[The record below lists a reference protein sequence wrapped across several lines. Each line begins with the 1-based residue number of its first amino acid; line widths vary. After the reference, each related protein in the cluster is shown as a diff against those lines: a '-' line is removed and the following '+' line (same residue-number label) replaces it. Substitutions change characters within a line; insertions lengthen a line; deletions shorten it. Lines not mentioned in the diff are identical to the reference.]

1 MDTHERTLRE
11 ISTEDFVKMFKFFSP
26 VACLERKPV
35 MRKSLVAWF
44 VVALAGLL
52 GVSTSVRADGIPWGY
67 SANSTDIFN
76 NNNPIM
82 SSSIAF
88 AGSSGVASG
97 DSGIIIYN
105 LTTTSS
111 AIDGSA
117 DSFSNVP
124 FSLGATFTDIK
135 ATSSTHASAK
145 STGTIDFA
153 GLFNATNVTTK
164 SLLPGMN
171 TWTSPTTAELVLG
184 ADDTGWSK
192 YTVQI
197 ASFTPPGQPGG
208 APGSIQAVV
217 TITPAE
223 GPGGGGGPGEEPPVD
238 PNPTPEPASLLLAG
252 LGLPIVVLVRRRMK
266 KNQEVA

>member
-1 MDTHERTLRE
+1 
-11 ISTEDFVKMFKFFSP
+11 
-26 VACLERKPV
+26 

-67 SANSTDIFN
+67 SANSTEIFN

-88 AGSSGVASG
+88 TGSSGVASG
-97 DSGIIIYN
+97 DSGIFIYN
-105 LTTTSS
+105 LTTSSS

-117 DSFSNVP
+117 DSFSNLP
-124 FSLGATFTDIK
+124 FGLSATFTDIK
-135 ATSSTHASAK
+135 ATSSVSATAK

-171 TWTSPTTAELVLG
+171 SWTSPTTAELILG

-217 TITPAE
+217 TIVPTD
-223 GPGGGGGPGEEPPVD
+223 PGGTGGPPPD

>member
-1 MDTHERTLRE
+1 
-11 ISTEDFVKMFKFFSP
+11 MFKFFSP
-26 VACLERKPV
+26 YAQLERMPE

-52 GVSTSVRADGIPWGY
+52 VTGSVRADNIPWGY
-67 SANSTDIFN
+67 SAASTDIFN
-76 NNNPIM
+76 NNNPIK
-82 SSSIAF
+82 SSSISF

-105 LTTTSS
+105 LTTSS
-111 AIDGSA
+111 TAADVSP

-124 FSLGATFTDIK
+124 FNLGVTFTDIK
-135 ATSSTHASAK
+135 ATSSASGTAK
-145 STGTIDFA
+145 ASDTLSFA
-153 GLFNATNVTTK
+153 GLFNANNVTTK

-171 TWTSPTTAELVLG
+171 SWTSPTTAELVLG

-192 YTVQI
+192 YSVQI

-217 TITPAE
+217 TITPVD
-223 GPGGGGGPGEEPPVD
+223 GPIGSNDPP
-238 PNPTPEPASLLLAG
+238 PTGQTPEPASLLLAG
-252 LGLPIVVLVRRRMK
+252 LGLPLVVLVRRRMK
-266 KNQEVA
+266 KNA

>member
-1 MDTHERTLRE
+1 MLRE
-11 ISTEDFVKMFKFFSP
+11 IQPEDYVKMYRFFSP
-26 VACLERKPV
+26 YANLERMPE
-35 MRKSLVAWF
+35 MRKYAWF

-52 GVSTSVRADGIPWGY
+52 GAGSSLRADTIPWGY
-67 SANSTDIFN
+67 SAASTDIFN
-76 NNNPIM
+76 NNNPIK
-82 SSSIAF
+82 SSTVSF

-105 LTTTSS
+105 LTTNST
-111 AIDGSA
+111 ATDGAA

-124 FSLGATFTDIK
+124 FNLGVTFTDIK
-135 ATSSTHASAK
+135 ATSSASGSAK
-145 STGTIDFA
+145 PSDTINFA

-171 TWTSPTTAELVLG
+171 SWTSPTTAELVLG
-184 ADDTGWSK
+184 ADDVGWNK

-217 TITPAE
+217 TITPTN
-223 GPGGGGGPGEEPPVD
+223 GPTGGGETGPPT
-238 PNPTPEPASLLLAG
+238 NATPEPASLLLAG
-252 LGLPIVVLVRRRMK
+252 FGLPLVVLLRRRMK
-266 KNQEVA
+266 KNAEA

>member
-1 MDTHERTLRE
+1 
-11 ISTEDFVKMFKFFSP
+11 MFKFFSP
-26 VACLERKPV
+26 FAKLERMPV
-35 MRKSLVAWF
+35 MKKKLVAWF

-52 GVSTSVRADGIPWGY
+52 AVGTSVRADNIPWGY
-67 SANSTDIFN
+67 SANSTEIFN

-105 LTTTSS
+105 LTTNST
-111 AIDGSA
+111 ALEGSA

-124 FSLGATFTDIK
+124 FNLSATFTDVK
-135 ATSSTHASAK
+135 ATSSASASAK
-145 STGTIDFA
+145 SSGTIDFA

-164 SLLPGMN
+164 SLLPGAN
-171 TWTSPTTAELVLG
+171 SWTSPTTAELVLG

-192 YTVQI
+192 YTVTI

-217 TITPAE
+217 TIVPTD
-223 GPGGGGGPGEEPPVD
+223 GPGGSGEGPPT
-238 PNPTPEPASLLLAG
+238 NPTPEPASLLLAG

>member
-1 MDTHERTLRE
+1 MKKKLAA
-11 ISTEDFVKMFKFFSP
+11 SFVI
-26 VACLERKPV
+26 AIAA
-35 MRKSLVAWF
+35 LV
-44 VVALAGLL
+44 
-52 GVSTSVRADGIPWGY
+52 GVSTSVRAEGIPWGY
-67 SANSTDIFN
+67 SANSTEIFN
-76 NNNPIM
+76 NNNLNM

-105 LTTTSS
+105 LTTNSTV
-111 AIDGSA
+111 ADGST

-124 FSLGATFTDIK
+124 FSLGVTFTDIK
-135 ATSSTHASAK
+135 ATSSASASAK
-145 STGTIDFA
+145 SSGSIDFA
-153 GLFNATNVTTK
+153 GFFNATNVTTK

-171 TWTSPTTAELVLG
+171 TWTSPTTAELILG

-217 TITPAE
+217 TVTPADGVE
-223 GPGGGGGPGEEPPVD
+223 GPGEGPGEGPPT
-238 PNPTPEPASLLLAG
+238 NPTPEPASLLLAG
-252 LGLPIVVLVRRRMK
+252 LGLPVVVLVRRRMK
-266 KNQEVA
+266 KNQEIA